1 MRKLFYMWGDK
12 TRDIAT
18 PETLQHQRH
27 CNTRDIA
34 TPVNSPASSDLI
46 NHSIDR
52 FHYCTRGTHTGS
64 DPHNYT
70 PTRHQHCSLHCLPH
84 TRKPISDIFSSNKLE
99 STICITHTLMCYANT
114 ALLMDSFC
122 YVQNRPHMLW
132 QLQPCNHRNF
142 SLLHTHAALPN
153 PLPSTTLQCAQIA
166 DTWHVWQVAQD

>member
-1 MRKLFYMWGDK
+1 MLPIHIQLILGIHCECANCFTCGETK
-12 TRDIAT
+12 
-18 PETLQHQRH
+18 PETMQHQRH

-84 TRKPISDIFSSNKLE
+84 TRKPICDIFSSNKLE
-99 STICITHTLMCYANT
+99 STICITLTCYICKHST
-114 ALLMDSFC
+114 AHGLLLLCRKQTTCAVAVVAM
-122 YVQNRPHMLW
+122 
-132 QLQPCNHRNF
+132 QP
-142 SLLHTHAALPN
+142 L
-153 PLPSTTLQCAQIA
+153 
-166 DTWHVWQVAQD
+166 